1 MLVLPVA
8 EVREVVAAYP
18 FERKRDGWHDY
29 VIFGDDPEARQAL
42 LDVALDPEVE
52 KAAAGDGVVYWTVL
66 KGATLDSALG
76 TAQAPRRV
84 KERITTRNVNTLEK
98 VCR

>member
-1 MLVLPVA
+1 MAAASRARRSSRTISIGILRSAAVISVGVLEGLTPD
-8 EVREVVAAYP
+8 AA
-18 FERKRDGWHDY
+18 
-29 VIFGDDPEARQAL
+29 AM
-42 LDVALDPEVE
+42 
-52 KAAAGDGVVYWTVL
+52 AAAGDGVVYWTVL